1 MVASPRA
8 LERLGE
14 APQGLRVIEL
24 PELLRGAPPSR
35 PLRTAAGPD
44 EVASI
49 LFTSGTTGKPKG
61 VLLTHRNFASL
72 AGKIAGLFDLHVG
85 EGLLSVLPL
94 HHTFEFTCGLLVPL
108 LVGAEIT
115 YLDELTAD
123 RLSEALESGRIHA
136 LIGVP
141 ALWQLLHRRITQ

>member
-1 MVASPRA
+1 
-8 LERLGE
+8 
-14 APQGLRVIEL
+14 
-24 PELLRGAPPSR
+24 
-35 PLRTAAGPD
+35 
-44 EVASI
+44 ASI

-72 AGKIAGLFDLHVG
+72 ASKIGALFDLRVG

-115 YLDELTAD
+115 YLDELTSD
-123 RLSEALESGRIHA
+123 RLSEALESGNVHA

-141 ALWQLLHRRITQ
+141 ALWQLLHRRLTQEIAARPTAVRAAVQAA